1 MMKRHEPACWEIFT
15 DGASH
20 GNPGPA
26 GIGIVLQAPH
36 GRSRLQ
42 LYKYLGETTNNVA
55 EYTALIYALQEA
67 MARGVRRV
75 HVRLDSELVA
85 RQMAGLYRVRD
96 ATLRQLHAQC
106 RQLATGFD
114 DCRIESVP
122 REQNH
127 EADRLAARGVAAR
140 PDTSLK
146 RVDVL
151 TTSGGQSDRRPPDPS
166 AGGKSGLQRAA

>member
-1 MMKRHEPACWEIFT
+1 MTSREAAWEIFT

-26 GIGIVLQAPH
+26 GIGIVLQPPH
-36 GRSRLQ
+36 GRSRRH

-67 MARGVRRV
+67 LQRGARRV

-96 ATLRQLHAQC
+96 ATLRQLHEQC
-106 RQLATGFD
+106 RHLAAGFD
-114 DCRIESVP
+114 DCRIESIP
-122 REQNH
+122 REHNQ
-127 EADRLAARGVAAR
+127 EADRLAARGVAAC

-146 RVDVL
+146 RMEVL
-151 TTSGGQSDRRPPDPS
+151 TEFGGQPDRRPSDHRREESPGS
-166 AGGKSGLQRAA
+166 SGQRKG